1 MTRSQPP
8 PNIKHELRSN
18 TLSVTILLLFDYIID
33 YVAMILILCPPD
45 KYPQSYTIRK
55 PALISAHNNAVDA
68 HYLSVIY
75 YIKLAIYGNHII
87 PDC

>member
-55 PALISAHNNAVDA
+55 PVLISAHDDVDDRN
-68 HYLSVIY
+68 YLATQY
-75 YIKLAIYGNHII
+75 NT
-87 PDC
+87 